1 MGGEQVKKLISII
14 GPMHNEEGL
23 VSTFCEEAMKALG
36 SISERYDIELL
47 LVEDGSRDS
56 TLAQMEA
63 VRARFPETISVLRL
77 TRNFGLEAAIHEGMR
92 FASGD
97 AVVVMD
103 ADLQDPPA
111 VVLEMVAAWEQGADV
126 VVGSRSGR
134 PSDGL
139 FKRLTARIFYNV
151 MDSLSGKL
159 RLEESAANFRLL
171 DRRAVSKLLEFP
183 EVNGV
188 FRVLVPYLGMKTS
201 VVSYERDK
209 RFSGETKY
217 KLMSMVRYALDSLT
231 GISIEPLRKI
241 GVAALIS
248 LLVAV
253 LTLGSLCFVP
263 SSWMAPLVVCAVL
276 SLQFSLLFVV
286 LAVIGEYLGQIHI
299 ESKRRPMALAYEFHP
314 CGVSQRRR
322 SSDPAD
328 AKRM

>member
-1 MGGEQVKKLISII
+1 MGGEVMKRLISIV

-23 VSTFCEEAMKALG
+23 VFRFCNEIINALG
-36 SISERYDIELL
+36 SISDRYDIEVL

-56 TLAQMEA
+56 TYAQMEA
-63 VRARFPETISVLRL
+63 VRAHFPEIISVLRL
-77 TRNFGLEAAIHEGMR
+77 TRNFGLEAAIYEGIR
-92 FASGD
+92 YASGD

-134 PSDGL
+134 PNDGF
-139 FKRLTARIFYNV
+139 FKRLTAHIFYSA

-171 DRRAVSKLLEFP
+171 DRAAVSKLLEFP

-201 VVSYERDK
+201 VVYYERDK

-241 GVAALIS
+241 GAAALIS
-248 LLVAV
+248 LLFAFVSIA
-253 LTLGSLCFVP
+253 SLYFAP
-263 SSWMAPLVVCAVL
+263 SGWMAPLLVCAVL
-276 SLQFSLLFVV
+276 SFQFSLLFVV

-299 ESKRRPMALAYEFHP
+299 ESKSRPMALTYEFHP
-314 CGVSQRRR
+314 CGFSMRRR
-322 SSDPAD
+322 SDGRAHGN
-328 AKRM
+328 